1 MGHRCFGSQIRTP
14 KLLKIYNKKQAM
26 ADSNGIRKLT
36 EDQRKMAEE
45 KRQSIRDQVSKR
57 MGDMLLRGYT
67 MLDAYCD
74 TCTGILMEDRRGNRE
89 CIQCE
94 LLRRELQSSSGDVR
108 VAEIPLN
115 PNDDVDDA
123 LDDDDKQSNE
133 LQDAGPSGHLPYN
146 EIGKVFENNFNSR
159 KQCLKDDGPKGYA
172 KGLERL
178 LSSKIEKLGN
188 QTEAGEKDEQK
199 RKSKKYENLLSHSS
213 IRLITEVLNRK
224 LSFCCSEIENTN
236 DLGRICQLHAVM
248 KGSIEILQMLE
259 NYGCDV

>member
-146 EIGKVFENNFNSR
+146 EIGK
-159 KQCLKDDGPKGYA
+159 DDGPKGYA

-199 RKSKKYENLLSHSS
+199 RN
-213 IRLITEVLNRK
+213 
-224 LSFCCSEIENTN
+224 EIENTN

-259 NYGCDV
+259 NYGCGV